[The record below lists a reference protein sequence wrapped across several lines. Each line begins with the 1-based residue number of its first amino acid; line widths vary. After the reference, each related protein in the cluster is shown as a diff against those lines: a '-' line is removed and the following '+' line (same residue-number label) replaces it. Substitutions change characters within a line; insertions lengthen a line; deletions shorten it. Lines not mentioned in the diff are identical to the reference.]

1 MFYLGWISLFN
12 YLYSDKKKLIN
23 NNIYENSLELEVKL
37 RFGKNDI
44 NTDKRKLRLRKCNN
58 ILAKET
64 LNILSESI
72 KP

>member
-12 YLYSDKKKLIN
+12 YLYSDKKKPIN
-23 NNIYENSLELEVKL
+23 ENIYENSLEFEVKL
-37 RFGKNDI
+37 RLGKNDI
-44 NTDKRKLRLRKCNN
+44 NTGKRKLRLRKCNN